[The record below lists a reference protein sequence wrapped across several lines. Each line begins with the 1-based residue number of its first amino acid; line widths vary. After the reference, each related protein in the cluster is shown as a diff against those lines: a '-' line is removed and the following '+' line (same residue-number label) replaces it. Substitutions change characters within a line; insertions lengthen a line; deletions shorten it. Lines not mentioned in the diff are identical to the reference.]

1 MFFLAQ
7 LGGGGKGGGGA
18 FMQLIIPFGLMFAIM
33 YFLMIRPQ
41 KKKEKERK
49 AMITRM
55 RKNDKVVTSGGIHG
69 KIVTLKDNSVLIN
82 IDEAKDINMKI
93 DRNSIAT
100 VILSEDE
107 E

>member
-7 LGGGGKGGGGA
+7 LGGGKGGGGA

-49 AMITRM
+49 EMITRM
-55 RKNDKVVTSGGIHG
+55 RKNDKVVTSGGVHG
-69 KIVTLKDNSVLIN
+69 KIVTLKENTVLIN

-93 DRNSIAT
+93 DRNSIAM